1 MKQAIGFENKLKTF
15 IIMDFYLDYILDLPG
30 VKVESCTQID
40 GKILLGLRIVGE
52 GMVCHH
58 CQNYT
63 EQLHQNRPI
72 LVKDLPVFGRPVY
85 LKVPRRQFYCPN
97 CQRYPTEKL
106 DFLDYILDLPG
117 VKVES
122 CTQIDGKILLGLR
135 IVGEGMVCH
144 HCQNYTEQLHQ
155 NRPILVKD
163 LPVFGRPVYLKVPRR
178 QFYCPNCQRYPTEK
192 LDFLDIK
199 RRHTQRYEQN
209 IYERVKQ
216 SSMEQIGRELGL
228 RIVGEGMVCH
238 HCQNYTEQLHQNR
251 PILVK
256 DLPVFGRPVYLKV
269 PRRQFYCPNCQR
281 YPTEK
286 LDFLDIKRRHT
297 QRYEQNIYERVKQS
311 SMEQIGREEGLSY
324 DEIKGIFDR
333 VNKTQKKPNWEQ
345 VKRIC
350 LDEISMR
357 KGQGNFVTVVADI
370 SEGNL
375 IEMIDSHRSEEIIEV
390 LMKQAIEV
398 REQVEEVSID
408 MWGGF
413 PKVIKKVFPNAEII
427 IDRFHVMKVV
437 NKDLNKLRRAAGIT
451 DRQSKY
457 LLLSNRVNLKPE
469 QIDKLEVVL
478 GKSECLKIAYEMKE
492 KFREIY
498 ESNLTVKKGQKKIQE
513 WLNHAQVFFRESA
526 STIENH
532 LEGIC
537 NYFLNRTTSGVMEG
551 INNRIK
557 LIMRQGYGF
566 SNFNN
571 FRNRVLA
578 CFSD

>member
-1 MKQAIGFENKLKTF
+1 MVYNVTKNTF
-15 IIMDFYLDYILDLPG
+15 ILMDFYLDYILDLPG

-72 LVKDLPVFGRPVY
+72 LVRDLPVFGRPVY

-97 CQRYPTEKL
+97 CQRYPTEKV
-106 DFLDYILDLPG
+106 DFLD
-117 VKVES
+117 
-122 CTQIDGKILLGLR
+122 
-135 IVGEGMVCH
+135 M
-144 HCQNYTEQLHQ
+144 
-155 NRPILVKD
+155 
-163 LPVFGRPVYLKVPRR
+163 
-178 QFYCPNCQRYPTEK
+178 
-192 LDFLDIK
+192 
-199 RRHTQRYEQN
+199 
-209 IYERVKQ
+209 
-216 SSMEQIGRELGL
+216 
-228 RIVGEGMVCH
+228 
-238 HCQNYTEQLHQNR
+238 
-251 PILVK
+251 
-256 DLPVFGRPVYLKV
+256 
-269 PRRQFYCPNCQR
+269 
-281 YPTEK
+281 
-286 LDFLDIKRRHT
+286 KRRHT

-324 DEIKGIFDR
+324 DEIKGIFER
-333 VNKTQKKPNWEQ
+333 TNKHKK
-345 VKRIC
+345 KRIGR
-350 LDEISMR
+350 LNEFVKGEISMR
-357 KGQGNFVTVVADI
+357 KGQGNFVTVVGDI

-375 IEMIDSHRSEEIIEV
+375 IEMIDSHRCEEIIEV
-390 LMKQAIEV
+390 LMQQAIEV
-398 REQVEEVSID
+398 REQVEEVSVD

-413 PKVIKKVFPNAEII
+413 PKVIKKVFPNAKII
-427 IDRFHVMKVV
+427 IDRFHVQKVV
-437 NKDLNKLRRAAGIT
+437 NKDLNKLRIAAGIT

-457 LLLSNRVNLKPE
+457 LLLTNRINLNPE
-469 QIDKLEVVL
+469 QIDKLEMAL
-478 GKSECLKIAYEMKE
+478 GKSECLRIAYEMKE

-498 ESNLTVKKGQKKIQE
+498 ETNLTVKKGQAKIKE

-532 LEGIC
+532 FEGIC